1 MNEIGR
7 GLLKVVSPKAL
18 DSSLQRAA
26 EDKVASE
33 RAAVEASKETA
44 PGLAA
49 LVDTQFSMMQRH
61 RSTGQSG
68 WNDRMLA
75 ALRTFNGQYDAQK
88 LAEIKK
94 FGGSDVYARLIA
106 VKCRGASSLLRDVYL
121 TAQKPWGLSPPADPD
136 IPPEVLDSITQLV
149 AAETQ
154 MLGAQGMQIDVHM
167 IRDRTTQLLTAAR
180 DAAKKN
186 AARQAKVS
194 EDKLQEILEEGGFYK
209 ALSQTLA
216 DVALFPFAC
225 MKGPVVKIVPS
236 VKWVNGQAVV
246 TNKPRLTWTRV
257 SPFDLWF
264 TPGVS
269 DIEDAEVIERIR
281 LTRADLNDLLDLP
294 GYHKENIK
302 KVLDHYGRSGFVVT
316 TDGTDSERAVQ
327 ENRESPTVNSSG
339 LIDCLEFHGNVQG
352 RALIEAGM
360 DKSLVPDELRDYFVQ
375 VWKIGNYV
383 IKTQIAPSPRKRHP
397 YYITSF
403 EKVPGTPVGNA
414 LPDILSDIQD
424 VANATLR
431 ALVNN
436 LSISSGPQVWVNE
449 DRLADSENGDEM
461 FPWKRWRVKSDPM
474 NATSTQ
480 PPISFFQPNSNAQE
494 LLGVYQQF
502 VNIADEL
509 SAIPKY
515 LSGSGAPGGAG
526 RTASGLAMLM
536 GNASKILQTVAANI
550 DRDVIEPALQQLY
563 DIIMLTD
570 TSGLLTGQEGIVVKG
585 VSVAVQKETQ
595 RSRQLEFL
603 QLTANPLD
611 VQIMGP
617 TGRAAVLRAVASTI
631 GLEGEEIVPS
641 DDELQKRMMQP
652 PGVTP
657 DGNETPEE
665 AAAQAQG
672 GQQGPPTTGDTG
684 PRTNLQ
690 QQRSTAGSAP
700 PRVQGG
706 V

>member
-1 MNEIGR
+1 
-7 GLLKVVSPKAL
+7 
-18 DSSLQRAA
+18 
-26 EDKVASE
+26 
-33 RAAVEASKETA
+33 
-44 PGLAA
+44 
-49 LVDTQFSMMQRH
+49 
-61 RSTGQSG
+61 
-68 WNDRMLA
+68 
-75 ALRTFNGQYDAQK
+75 
-88 LAEIKK
+88 
-94 FGGSDVYARLIA
+94 
-106 VKCRGASSLLRDVYL
+106 
-121 TAQKPWGLSPPADPD
+121 
-136 IPPEVLDSITQLV
+136 
-149 AAETQ
+149 
-154 MLGAQGMQIDVHM
+154 
-167 IRDRTTQLLTAAR
+167 
-180 DAAKKN
+180 
-186 AARQAKVS
+186 
-194 EDKLQEILEEGGFYK
+194 
-209 ALSQTLA
+209 
-216 DVALFPFAC
+216 
-225 MKGPVVKIVPS
+225 
-236 VKWVNGQAVV
+236 
-246 TNKPRLTWTRV
+246 
-257 SPFDLWF
+257 
-264 TPGVS
+264 
-269 DIEDAEVIERIR
+269 
-281 LTRADLNDLLDLP
+281 
-294 GYHKENIK
+294 
-302 KVLDHYGRSGFVVT
+302 VLDHYGRSGFVVN

-327 ENRESPTVNSSG
+327 ENRENPHTNSSG

-352 RALIEAGM
+352 RALIDAGM
-360 DKSLVPDELRDYFVQ
+360 DKSLIPDELRDYFVQ
-375 VWKIGNYV
+375 VWKIGSYV

-397 YYITSF
+397 YFITSF

-449 DRLADSENGDEM
+449 DRLADGENADDM
-461 FPWKRWRVKSDPM
+461 YPWKRWRCKSDPM

-480 PPISFFQPNSNAQE
+480 PPIGFFQPNSNAQE

-550 DRDVIEPALQQLY
+550 DGDVIEPALQQLF

-617 TGRAAVLRAVASTI
+617 TGRAAVLRAVAGTI

-641 DDELQKRMMQP
+641 DAELQKRMNAAP
-652 PGVTP
+652 VTP
-657 DGNETPEE
+657 DGNGTPEE

-672 GQQGPPTTGDTG
+672 GQQGPPATGDTG